1 MGFVANWVGVGYY
14 PSASNLLNSFQM
26 VLVDRSETGACNFD
40 IVFNYNGILWE
51 TGRASGGAGG
61 FGGNSARVGYSAGTG
76 ISGSFYEFIG
86 SGVNGAWPLCPDS
99 SQRHCR
105 PFE

>member
-51 TGRASGGAGG
+51 TGGASGGG